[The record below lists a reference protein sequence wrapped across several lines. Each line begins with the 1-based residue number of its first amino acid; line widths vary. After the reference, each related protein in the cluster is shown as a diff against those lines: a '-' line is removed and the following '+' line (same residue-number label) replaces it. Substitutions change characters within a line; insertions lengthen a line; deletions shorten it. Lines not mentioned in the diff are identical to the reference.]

1 MDPFIQRF
9 AWRVLIVMIIAIFL
23 IGLAFRMHSLPAL
36 VASLM
41 IFVIAEIYILFA
53 HYYDLHSLPR
63 GTPICASCM
72 GKDPSRRFPPKLYC
86 SYCGRSYQSLE
97 SEQC

>member
-9 AWRVLIVMIIAIFL
+9 AWQVLIVMNSAIFL
-23 IGLAFRMHSLPAL
+23 LGLAFRMHSLSAL
-36 VASLM
+36 VAALV
-41 IFVIAEIYILFA
+41 IFVIAEIYILSA
-53 HYYDLHSLPR
+53 HYNDLHSLPY
-63 GTPICASCM
+63 GTPVCASCM